1 MGLELAQKHEGPWEL
16 RRTLL
21 GGIKA
26 QVLLSQ
32 PVSAGETERWREMET
47 ERQIHRETDG
57 GGGGGVGRERERER
71 EMEAARCTEKQ
82 TEGEMETE
90 R

>member
-21 GGIKA
+21 GRIKA

-32 PVSAGETERWREMET
+32 SVSAGETERWREMET

-57 GGGGGVGRERERER
+57 GGGGGRGQYTIMER
-71 EMEAARCTEKQ
+71 TLLSSLGVPP
-82 TEGEMETE
+82 TY
-90 R
+90 